1 MRRYFIWTI
10 GCQMNKAES
19 QRIACYLDYI
29 GCQAAPSFQEADLIV
44 LNTCVVRQSAE
55 NRVLGTLGL
64 LKGMRARRPN
74 ISILVTGCFVDSDI
88 ARLKKGFPQVD
99 FFFKPG
105 ALPELTA
112 WTSKAGLSATEPEPP
127 RYSIAAPRGTAPP
140 SAFVPII
147 QGCNNFCSYCIVP
160 YRRGRELSRSP
171 REVVREVKELVKQGV
186 KEVTLLGQNVDSY
199 GHDLPERPD
208 LADLLVE
215 LDGIDGLAR
224 IRFLTNHPKDMS
236 GKLIATMSRL
246 DKVCEHLDL
255 ALQSGDNEVLKAMRR
270 GYTVERCR
278 ELVRAIRRSVPGIS
292 LSTDIIVG
300 FPGESDEQFEHSLS
314 LLEEM
319 SFDVVHVAAYSP
331 RRGTI
336 AWRKYEDDVPPDLK
350 KERLHRIEQLQASIA
365 ADINSKLEGRT
376 VEVLVEGQKKGK
388 WYGRSRNDKLV
399 FFRDRAEQLGR
410 LVKVRIEKSS
420 PWALQGEIEYNR
432 AKQGGA

>member
-1 MRRYFIWTI
+1 
-10 GCQMNKAES
+10 
-19 QRIACYLDYI
+19 
-29 GCQAAPSFQEADLIV
+29 
-44 LNTCVVRQSAE
+44 
-55 NRVLGTLGL
+55 
-64 LKGMRARRPN
+64 
-74 ISILVTGCFVDSDI
+74 
-88 ARLKKGFPQVD
+88 
-99 FFFKPG
+99 
-105 ALPELTA
+105 
-112 WTSKAGLSATEPEPP
+112 
-127 RYSIAAPRGTAPP
+127 
-140 SAFVPII
+140 AFVPII

-171 REVVREVKELVKQGV
+171 GEVVREVKELVKQGV

-236 GKLIATMSRL
+236 GKLIATISRL

-432 AKQGGA
+432 AKQGGT